1 VYDAEGNEIG
11 EVTSGTMSP
20 SMKVGIGMA
29 YLNKGFWKVD
39 TEIFIGVRDKRLNA
53 KVVKAPIF
61 KNQIQ
66 VVK

>member
-1 VYDAEGNEIG
+1 
-11 EVTSGTMSP
+11 
-20 SMKVGIGMA
+20 MKLHQELCLKHESWNRMA

-39 TEIFIGVRDKRLNA
+39 TEIFIGVRDKRLKA